1 MTEEISLRSAEQPI
15 YRQVAEVFRERIRN
29 GRWPPGTRLPSL
41 EAFIEELGVS
51 RATIRHAMT
60 ILEQDRLIFR
70 KQGRGTFVAE
80 PREATATGRW
90 LNLDLDWRRL
100 RNTVADGTVTELQPA
115 VRRDPPLLEAL
126 VPTLKGEFMHMQH
139 LHKMDN
145 VAYALI
151 NKYLPVK
158 VYERAPAQFGSMMVL
173 DVFDTLPE
181 LEPETVRQIIT
192 VESAEFETAR
202 LLNISA
208 GAPSIQVRRLLYSR
222 SEALLYLADITYIA
236 SMLKLDVSTRF
247 QETELPGTAP
257 GA

>member
-1 MTEEISLRSAEQPI
+1 MTEDITLRSGELPI

-60 ILEQDRLIFR
+60 ILEQDRLISR

-80 PREATATGRW
+80 PQDASATGRW
-90 LNLDLDWRRL
+90 LNLDLNWRRL
-100 RNTVADGTVTELQPA
+100 RKAVADGTVTELQPA
-115 VRRDPPLLEAL
+115 VRRDPPLIEAL
-126 VPTLKGEFMHMQH
+126 APALKGGFMHMQH

-145 VAYALI
+145 VAYALV
-151 NKYLPVK
+151 NKYLPVT
-158 VYERAPAQFGSMMVL
+158 VYDRAPAQFSSMMVL

-208 GAPSIQVRRLLYSR
+208 GAPSVQVRRLLYSR
-222 SEALLYLADITYIA
+222 GGALLYLADITYIA
-236 SMLKLDVSTRF
+236 SMLKLDVS
-247 QETELPGTAP
+247 AP
-257 GA
+257 FREAEPFGEGGS